1 MSFLSSYSKVF
12 ENVLLNIGTNLKSYI
27 AFNVNEEKK
36 LFSAISYAYAN
47 GGKRLRPV
55 LALLTAE
62 AVMQRSQNA
71 EIGVREQCH
80 NGTVAERASSR
91 LRRTN
96 DRSVLGVHED
106 HEDDENAEIGVR
118 EQCQNPAM
126 GLALAIELIHC
137 GSLVHDDLPCMDN
150 DDLRR
155 GKPTNHIVYGEDI
168 ALLTGDFLLVNPISV
183 FIEYSKD
190 VLGLNDSLIL
200 KVVGNLT
207 LAVQQ
212 MIVGQAMDLELARL
226 NLQLKTE
233 EDEVRQQDTVQRSR
247 LEYFEKSRL
256 MQEFKTGAL
265 LSASIING
273 AILAGADTNQLKA
286 LEKYAANLG
295 LAFQIVDDV
304 LDHTAT
310 PEQMGKQTQK
320 DAQQNKLTYVDLYGI
335 EGARAK
341 ASELITE
348 AKEILSATQIY
359 SDKLKLVADYVLHRN
374 N

>member
-12 ENVLLNIGTNLKSYI
+12 ENILLNIGTNLKSYI

-62 AVMQRSQNA
+62 AVMQRSQNV
-71 EIGVREQCH
+71 EIEDCEQCH
-80 NGTVAERASSR
+80 
-91 LRRTN
+91 
-96 DRSVLGVHED
+96 
-106 HEDDENAEIGVR
+106 
-118 EQCQNPAM
+118 NPAM

-155 GKPTNHIVYGEDI
+155 GQPTNHVVYGEDI
-168 ALLTGDFLLVNPISV
+168 ALLVGDFLLVNPISV

-190 VLGLNDSLIL
+190 VLGLSDSLIL
-200 KVVGNLT
+200 KVVGNVT

-233 EDEVRQQDTVQRSR
+233 EDEGRQQDTVQRSR

-273 AILAGADTNQLKA
+273 AILGGADASQLKA

-304 LDHTAT
+304 LDYTST

-335 EGARAK
+335 GGAMDK

-348 AKEILSATQIY
+348 AKEILSATHIY

>member
-62 AVMQRSQNA
+62 AIQGGTKNSRD
-71 EIGVREQCH
+71 GVLEH
-80 NGTVAERASSR
+80 LSN
-91 LRRTN
+91 
-96 DRSVLGVHED
+96 ED
-106 HEDDENAEIGVR
+106 ELKN
-118 EQCQNPAM
+118 NPAM

-155 GKPTNHIVYGEDI
+155 GKPTNHVVYGEDI
-168 ALLTGDFLLVNPISV
+168 ALLVGDFLLVNPVSV

-226 NLQLKTE
+226 NLKLKRE
-233 EDEVRQQDTVQRSR
+233 EDEIQQHNSATA
-247 LEYFEKSRL
+247 LEYFRKSRL

-265 LSASIING
+265 LSASIVNG
-273 AILAGADTNQLKA
+273 AILAGADTGQLKA

-304 LDHTAT
+304 LDYTST

-335 EGARAK
+335 DGAMAK

-348 AKEILSATQIY
+348 AKEILSATHIY

>member
-12 ENVLLNIGTNLKSYI
+12 ENVLLNIGTNLKSYTV
-27 AFNVNEEKK
+27 FNLNEEKK

-62 AVMQRSQNA
+62 AIIQGSHNA
-71 EIGVREQCH
+71 
-80 NGTVAERASSR
+80 
-91 LRRTN
+91 
-96 DRSVLGVHED
+96 
-106 HEDDENAEIGVR
+106 ENAEIGVR
-118 EQCQNPAM
+118 QQCHNPAM

-168 ALLTGDFLLVNPISV
+168 ALLAGDFLLVNPISV

-190 VLGLNDSLIL
+190 VLGLDDSLIL
-200 KVVGNLT
+200 KVVANLT

-226 NLQLKTE
+226 NFQFKTE
-233 EDEVRQQDTVQRSR
+233 EDEVRQQDSVLR

-265 LSASIING
+265 LSASIVNG
-273 AILAGADTNQLKA
+273 AILAGANTSQLKA
-286 LEKYAANLG
+286 LERYATNLG

-304 LDHTAT
+304 LDYTST

-320 DAQQNKLTYVDLYGI
+320 DAEQNKLTYVDLYGI
-335 EGARAK
+335 DGAMAK

>member
-12 ENVLLNIGTNLKSYI
+12 ENVLLNIGTNLQAYI

-62 AVMQRSQNA
+62 AVMQGSQNA
-71 EIGVREQCH
+71 EIEDCEQSH

-96 DRSVLGVHED
+96 DRSVLRVHED

-155 GKPTNHIVYGEDI
+155 GKPTNHVVYGEDI
-168 ALLTGDFLLVNPISV
+168 ALLVGDFLLVNPVSV

-190 VLGLNDSLIL
+190 VLGLSDSLIL
-200 KVVGNLT
+200 KVVSNLT

-226 NLQLKTE
+226 NLKLKRE
-233 EDEVRQQDTVQRSR
+233 EDEIQQHNSATT
-247 LEYFEKSRL
+247 LEYFRKSRL

-265 LSASIING
+265 LSASIVNG
-273 AILAGADTNQLKA
+273 AILAGADTGQLKA

-304 LDHTAT
+304 LDYTST

-335 EGARAK
+335 DGAMAK

>member
-62 AVMQRSQNA
+62 AIMQGSQNA
-71 EIGVREQCH
+71 EIEVREQCH
-80 NGTVAERASSR
+80 
-91 LRRTN
+91 
-96 DRSVLGVHED
+96 
-106 HEDDENAEIGVR
+106 
-118 EQCQNPAM
+118 NPAM

-155 GKPTNHIVYGEDI
+155 GKPTNHVVYGEDI
-168 ALLTGDFLLVNPISV
+168 ALLVGDFLLVNPVSV

-190 VLGLNDSLIL
+190 VLGLDDSLIL
-200 KVVGNLT
+200 QVVANLT

-233 EDEVRQQDTVQRSR
+233 EEEVRQQDTVQRSQ

-273 AILAGADTNQLKA
+273 AILAGADTSQLKA

>member
-12 ENVLLNIGTNLKSYI
+12 ENVLLNIGTNLKSYT

-62 AVMQRSQNA
+62 AVMQGSQNA

-80 NGTVAERASSR
+80 
-91 LRRTN
+91 
-96 DRSVLGVHED
+96 
-106 HEDDENAEIGVR
+106 
-118 EQCQNPAM
+118 NPAM

-155 GKPTNHIVYGEDI
+155 GKPTNHVVYGEDI
-168 ALLTGDFLLVNPISV
+168 ALLVGDFLLVNPISV

-190 VLGLNDSLIL
+190 VLGLDDSLIL
-200 KVVGNLT
+200 KVLANLT

-265 LSASIING
+265 LSASIVNG

-320 DAQQNKLTYVDLYGI
+320 DAEQNKLTYVDLYGI

>member
-62 AVMQRSQNA
+62 AIQGGTKNSRD
-71 EIGVREQCH
+71 GVLEH
-80 NGTVAERASSR
+80 LSN
-91 LRRTN
+91 
-96 DRSVLGVHED
+96 ED
-106 HEDDENAEIGVR
+106 ELKN
-118 EQCQNPAM
+118 NPAM

-155 GKPTNHIVYGEDI
+155 GKPTNHVVYGEDI
-168 ALLTGDFLLVNPISV
+168 ALLVGDFLLVNPVSV

-190 VLGLNDSLIL
+190 VLGLSDSLIL
-200 KVVGNLT
+200 KVVSNLT

-226 NLQLKTE
+226 NLKLKRE
-233 EDEVRQQDTVQRSR
+233 EDEIQQHNSATA
-247 LEYFEKSRL
+247 LEYFRKSRL

-265 LSASIING
+265 LSASIVNG
-273 AILAGADTNQLKA
+273 AILAGADTGQLKA

-304 LDHTAT
+304 LDYTST

-335 EGARAK
+335 DGARAK

>member
-47 GGKRLRPV
+47 GGKRLRPL

-62 AVMQRSQNA
+62 AIQGGTKNSRD
-71 EIGVREQCH
+71 GVLEH
-80 NGTVAERASSR
+80 LSN
-91 LRRTN
+91 
-96 DRSVLGVHED
+96 ED
-106 HEDDENAEIGVR
+106 ELKN
-118 EQCQNPAM
+118 NPAM

-137 GSLVHDDLPCMDN
+137 GSLVHDDLPCMEN

-168 ALLTGDFLLVNPISV
+168 ALLVGDFLLVNPVSV

-190 VLGLNDSLIL
+190 VLGLSDSLIL
-200 KVVGNLT
+200 KVVSNLT

-273 AILAGADTNQLKA
+273 AILAGADTSQLQA

-304 LDHTAT
+304 LDYTST
-310 PEQMGKQTQK
+310 PEEMGKQTQK

-335 EGARAK
+335 DGAMAK

-348 AKEILSATQIY
+348 AKEILSATHIY

>member
-27 AFNVNEEKK
+27 AFNVSNEKK

-47 GGKRLRPV
+47 GGKRLRPI

-62 AVMQRSQNA
+62 AVQGCTQSSKN
-71 EIGVREQCH
+71 GVLEH
-80 NGTVAERASSR
+80 LSN
-91 LRRTN
+91 
-96 DRSVLGVHED
+96 ED
-106 HEDDENAEIGVR
+106 ELKN
-118 EQCQNPAM
+118 NPAM

-150 DDLRR
+150 DALRR

-168 ALLTGDFLLVNPISV
+168 ALLAGDFLLINPVSV

-190 VLGLNDSLIL
+190 VLNLDDSLIL
-200 KVVGNLT
+200 KVVSR
-207 LAVQQ
+207 LAFAIQE

-226 NLQLKTE
+226 NFQLK
-233 EDEVRQQDTVQRSR
+233 EDERQEQNSAAS

-265 LSASIING
+265 LSASIVNG
-273 AILAGADTNQLKA
+273 ALLAGADLKQLKA

-295 LAFQIVDDV
+295 LAFQIIDDV
-304 LDHTAT
+304 LDYTST

-320 DAQQNKLTYVDLYGI
+320 DAEQNKLTYVDLYGI
-335 EGARAK
+335 DGAKAK

-359 SDKLKLVADYVLHRN
+359 SDKLKLVADYVLCRN

>member
-62 AVMQRSQNA
+62 AIQGGTKNSRD
-71 EIGVREQCH
+71 GVLEH
-80 NGTVAERASSR
+80 LSN
-91 LRRTN
+91 
-96 DRSVLGVHED
+96 ED
-106 HEDDENAEIGVR
+106 ELKN
-118 EQCQNPAM
+118 NPAM

-190 VLGLNDSLIL
+190 VLGLDDSLIL
-200 KVVGNLT
+200 KVVSNLT

-233 EDEVRQQDTVQRSR
+233 EDEVREQDTVQRSR

-320 DAQQNKLTYVDLYGI
+320 DAEQNKLTYVDLYGI
-335 EGARAK
+335 DGARAK

>member
-62 AVMQRSQNA
+62 AVKQRSQDLDK
-71 EIGVREQCH
+71 GF
-80 NGTVAERASSR
+80 ASSQTI
-91 LRRTN
+91 L
-96 DRSVLGVHED
+96 DSSQ
-106 HEDDENAEIGVR
+106 DELIK
-118 EQCQNPAM
+118 NPAM

-155 GKPTNHIVYGEDI
+155 GKPTNHVVYGEDI
-168 ALLTGDFLLVNPISV
+168 ALLVGDFLLVNPISV

-200 KVVGNLT
+200 KVVSNLT

-226 NLQLKTE
+226 NLQFKI
-233 EDEVRQQDTVQRSR
+233 EDDENAENGVMQRSR

-265 LSASIING
+265 LSASIVNG
-273 AILAGADTNQLKA
+273 AILAGADTSQLKA

-304 LDHTAT
+304 LDYTAT

-335 EGARAK
+335 DGARAK